1 MPESSD
7 VLLPHTLHFI
17 CITSMMT
24 LVFLLLEKPK
34 SGKNIVFRINTLLEV
49 KLDMVSIKKSGDY
62 FSYVTEVS
70 SILPRFMR

>member
-1 MPESSD
+1 MANSASTSAAIFSHLRQYQPESSD

-34 SGKNIVFRINTLLEV
+34 LGKNTALRTNALSQG
-49 KLDMVSIKKSGDY
+49 KLNMISIEK
-62 FSYVTEVS
+62 
-70 SILPRFMR
+70 